1 MGCFTDK
8 ISADIAIDCDN
19 LGIAGVEDDVVILE
33 HEVVDKTASAINVT
47 NRMLLDAL
55 ACTSGN
61 TGYLLEGVKQAQGYN
76 AEFVPSTETF
86 DKWRHVY
93 DGVIGTPSAANRLQA
108 SKLSKGTPYMVVI
121 RRRYKGAAKADEFIV
136 LGWDAGVYITAMT
149 ENSRESDGM
158 IKFTFSSKD
167 TSLEYD
173 MPRNLL
179 DTDNATTLTAFNN
192 KFATA

>member
-1 MGCFTDK
+1 MGCFTDR

-19 LGIAGVEDDVVILE
+19 LAIGGVEDDVVIIPHDE
-33 HEVVDKTASAINVT
+33 VDKTASTVNVT
-47 NRMLLDAL
+47 NRMILDAF
-55 ACTSGN
+55 AAVSGK
-61 TGYLLEGVKQAQGYN
+61 TGFLLEGVKQAQGFL
-76 AEFVPSTETF
+76 AEFVPSAETF
-86 DKWRHVY
+86 DKWRHTY
-93 DGVIGTPSAANRLQA
+93 DGVIGTPSAVNRLQA

-136 LGWDAGVYITAMT
+136 LGWDAGMYITAMT

-167 TSLEYD
+167 DSLEYD
-173 MPRNLL
+173 MFRTLL